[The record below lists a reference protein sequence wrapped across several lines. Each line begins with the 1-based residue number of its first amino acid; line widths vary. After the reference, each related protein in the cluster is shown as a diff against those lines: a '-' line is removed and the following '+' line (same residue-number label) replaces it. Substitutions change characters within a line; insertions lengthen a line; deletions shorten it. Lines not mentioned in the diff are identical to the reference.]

1 MNKRTF
7 LSSLAATTA
16 LSACGRRHRDMPE
29 VGASGSATLHLY
41 MWADYVKPSLV
52 EQFEKENHCRVVI
65 DTFDSNEAMYA
76 KLKAGATGFDIAI
89 PSSYMVKVM
98 REQDMLGPI
107 DRALVPNLANISGE
121 VANKI
126 YDKLMEHSVPYAVS
140 YTVIA
145 YRKDRLEKIDPTWA
159 VFERA
164 DLKGRCTLLNDMR
177 ETLGAALK
185 ALGHGV
191 NTRDEAQLSAAR
203 DLVLKWKKNTAKFD
217 NEAYKAGIDSGEF
230 SLVMG
235 YSGDLF
241 QVVSDNDKVG
251 ILAPKEG
258 LTMSCDEFVILKE
271 GRNPM
276 LAHQFINFMLDAKV
290 SAENMQEIGY
300 LCPNKPA
307 LDLVSRD
314 FLKHPAIDIP
324 ADVKLKTEII
334 EDLGPDLP
342 KWTKAWDEVKAGQ

>member
-1 MNKRTF
+1 MKKRQF
-7 LSSLAATTA
+7 LRSLAASTA
-16 LSACGRRHRDMPE
+16 LAACERRHADPAARGEP
-29 VGASGSATLHLY
+29 ATLHLY
-41 MWADYVKPSLV
+41 MWADYIKPSLV
-52 EQFEKENHCRVVI
+52 QRFEQEHKCRVVI

-98 REQDMLGPI
+98 KEQDMLAQI
-107 DRALVPNLANISGE
+107 DRAPLPNIINISGD

-126 YDKLMEHSVPYAVS
+126 HDKLMQHSVPYAVS

-145 YRKDRLEKIDPTWA
+145 YRKDKIDKIDPTWA
-159 VFERA
+159 VFERP

-177 ETLGAALK
+177 ETLGAALRF
-185 ALGHGV
+185 LGHSI
-191 NTRDEAQLSAAR
+191 NTRDDLQLAEAR

-217 NEAYKAGIDSGEF
+217 NEAYKTGIDSGEF

-251 ILAPKEG
+251 ILIPQEG
-258 LTMSCDEFVILKE
+258 ITMSCDEFVILKE
-271 GRNPM
+271 GHNPL
-276 LAHQFINFMLDAKV
+276 LAHEFINFMLDPNVA
-290 SAENMQEIGY
+290 AENMQEIGY

-307 LDLVSRD
+307 LEQVPRL
-314 FLKHPAIDIP
+314 FLSHPAIHIP
-324 ADVKLKTEII
+324 DDVKMKTEII

-342 KWTKAWDEVKAGQ
+342 KWTKVWDDVKAG